1 LPWFGAIAL
10 MLNKTYF
17 ARHDVKVLQSVIF
30 HFASPRRIAL
40 HMLSV
45 VARAVLTPLLQ
56 LVFGIAVKRL
66 LGLNTA
72 CAAANTTQLASLRR
86 YINSVLLSRQALH
99 KAFTIIGSHYE
110 IVSVS
115 KVFWMWGIH
124 LVHNVVDHVS
134 SNGSEDRPENLLAWY
149 RNLLS

>member
-1 LPWFGAIAL
+1 MFVQSLFVCSFKTDISSRVLDLPSFGAIAL

-17 ARHDVKVLQSVIF
+17 ARHNTKALQTIIF
-30 HFASPRRIAL
+30 NFAAPRRIGF

-45 VARAVLTPLLQ
+45 VARAILTPVLQ

-72 CAAANTTQLASLRR
+72 CSAADTTQLTRLRR
-86 YINSVLLSRQALH
+86 YVTSVLLSPEACH
-99 KAFTIIGSHYE
+99 KAFKTLGSHYE

-115 KVFWMWGIH
+115 KI
-124 LVHNVVDHVS
+124 L
-134 SNGSEDRPENLLAWY
+134 EY
-149 RNLLS
+149 RVPFFMFKMV